1 MKIAT
6 LFAGC
11 GGGDLGVKGGFDYL
25 GQHYE
30 KHPTKIVFA
39 NEWDKYACQTYR
51 ANFGADSITE
61 GDICAIPSSEVPE
74 FDILTGGF
82 PCQSFSMAGK
92 REGMEV
98 DKGQLYLQIVRL
110 LQDKQPKAFICEN
123 VKGLLSSN
131 GGADFNR
138 IYTAFKNCGYT
149 VFFKVLN
156 AANYGVPQK
165 RKRVFIVGFRADLGV
180 NYFMF
185 PSPLGEP
192 VPLKMVLDSENDKK
206 ESLFFSH
213 KAVTG
218 ALRNLEKQKEKYIG
232 FKKLIAQDVEKP
244 CNTITCNAS
253 KRTCNSG
260 EPLLKI
266 GERYRRFAVLESQQ
280 IQSFPTTFN
289 FSVSETQAYKQIGN
303 AIAPVMMWWVVKAV
317 LKYL

>member
-6 LFAGC
+6 LFAVC
-11 GGGDLGVKGGFDYL
+11 GGGCLGAKGGFDYL

-30 KHPTKIVFA
+30 KHPTQIVFA

-61 GDICAIPSSEVPE
+61 GDICAIPSSKIPE

-82 PCQSFSMAGK
+82 PCQSFSMVGK

-180 NYFMF
+180 NYFLF
-185 PSPLGEP
+185 PSPLSEP
-192 VPLKMVLDSENDKK
+192 IALKWVLETTVNAGFYFSE
-206 ESLFFSH
+206 
-213 KAVTG
+213 KAVQG
-218 ALRNLEKQKEKYIG
+218 RANKENRGGIVGDYQDINEPCDTLTAHLS
-232 FKKLIAQDVEKP
+232 KK
-244 CNTITCNAS
+244 TAS
-253 KRTCNSG
+253 CTD
-260 EPLLKI
+260 PILKE
-266 GERYRRFAVLESQQ
+266 GDKLRRFTVLEAQR
-280 IQSFPTTFN
+280 IQSFPDSFI
-289 FSVSETQAYKQIGN
+289 FPCSETQAYKQIGN
-303 AIAPVMMWWVVKAV
+303 AIAPIMMWWVVKAV